1 MRGVKVGWLFD
12 QGATVG
18 GAELTQAEFRAAAP
32 DDVEIVDCQPGQI
45 EDCDRYVVH
54 NCVTYDLEDLQRLDG
69 KPVVKYWHDVGPW
82 LQDGVKDWLIENALS
97 ICCSPLQADYM
108 QLQALVIPPPVDLDR
123 FMDAASRMNGGRKG
137 AVCVASWRNAGK
149 GQRKAMEW
157 AEENGGLD
165 IYGGGYLAPPGS
177 REIAYEGMPALMARY
192 QTFVFLPTV
201 IEPFGRTVAEAWA
214 AGCEIVT
221 NGLVGAR
228 YWLEEN
234 PDALDTAAE
243 DFWGVVLDA

>member
-1 MRGVKVGWLFD
+1 MRVGWLLD

-108 QLQALVIPPPVDLDR
+108 HLQALVIPPPVDLDR

-149 GQRKAMEW
+149 GQRKVMEW
-157 AEENGGLD
+157 AEANGGID
-165 IYGGGYLAPPGS
+165 IYGGGFLAPPGS

-228 YWLEEN
+228 YWLEES
-234 PDALDTAAE
+234 PEAMDTAAE